1 MNLTTN
7 TTSIFDLYIEKAG
20 DIANKIIVE
29 YADIKVHK
37 NENNYTEAMLM
48 QKYISDFVFKDSLI
62 EQHYQLVG
70 HLSLSSKNKNT
81 DSNLL
86 MQYFM
91 LDNISFS
98 SKDYDNTIDCV
109 DDIILNI
116 VYKIMEKL
124 INKEIKINMFK

>member
-7 TTSIFDLYIEKAG
+7 ATSIFDLYIEKAN
-20 DIANKIIVE
+20 DIANKIIIDYVS
-29 YADIKVHK
+29 IKIHK
-37 NENNYTEAMLM
+37 NENSYTEANLI

-70 HLSLSSKNKNT
+70 HLSLSAKNKNT

-91 LDNISFS
+91 LDNISFA

-124 INKEIKINMFK
+124 IIKEIKINMFK